1 MRPYKSEEGNMKRKT
16 IISLCAIVFCACSL
30 WGGGWNNTLM
40 GARALAM
47 GAAFVGVADDAS
59 AIFYNPA
66 GLAFQENRFNLTID
80 GFYVWPTH
88 EYVMPT
94 GTRVESQYNASM
106 PQLFLS
112 YQTSERLTIGFGAY
126 IPFAGGGVDWKED
139 ELGVPLKSYL
149 GVISLTPSLSYRVN
163 EKISIGFNL
172 NYYHSVLEVDTVAE
186 IFGPMK
192 ADESGS
198 ALTAGLGLMVRPSER
213 ASFGLSIR
221 GPAKLKLS
229 GTTSIS
235 TFVPGFGA
243 VKLDLDSE
251 TSINLPWD
259 FELGFSY
266 RLSDSILLTTSAQY
280 TLWSALDSVNKTIKN
295 IPNMDDPTQMSTYD
309 LDVTEEMNFN
319 NILIVRFGMEYL
331 LPSGLALR
339 GGIGMDRA
347 ASPEE
352 TLSVRNIDVDKFT
365 LLGGIGYRTGR
376 MSIDFAFVRAF
387 GKEREKPIT
396 QFGIPL
402 MERYNLN
409 VSIVGLGISYSY

>member
-1 MRPYKSEEGNMKRKT
+1 MKPFKSEEGNMKRKT

-40 GARALAM
+40 GARAIAM
-47 GAAFVGVADDAS
+47 GAAFAGLADDAS
-59 AIFYNPA
+59 AIYYNPA

-94 GTRVESQYNASM
+94 GTRVESQYNASI
-106 PQLFLS
+106 PQLFLT

-126 IPFAGGGVDWKED
+126 VPFAGGGVDWKED
-139 ELGVPLKSYL
+139 QLGIPLKSYL
-149 GVISLTPSLSYRVN
+149 GILSLTPSISYQVN
-163 EKISIGFNL
+163 EQFSIGFNL
-172 NYYHSVLEVDTVAE
+172 NYYHSVLEVDTIAE
-186 IFGPMK
+186 TFGRMK
-192 ADESGS
+192 AEESGS

-221 GPAKLKLS
+221 GPAKVKLS

-235 TFVPGFGA
+235 TSVPGFGA
-243 VKLDLDSE
+243 VKLNLDSE
-251 TSINLPWD
+251 TSFNLPWD
-259 FELGFSY
+259 FEMGFSY
-266 RLSDSILLTTSAQY
+266 KLSDSLLFTTSAQY
-280 TLWSALDSVNKTIKN
+280 TLWSVLDKVDKTIKN
-295 IPNMDDPTQMSTYD
+295 IPNMDIPSQMSTYD
-309 LDVTEEMNFN
+309 LNVIEELKFD
-319 NILIVRFGMEYL
+319 NILILRAGMEYL

-339 GGIGMDRA
+339 GGIGVDRA
-347 ASPEE
+347 AAPEE
-352 TLSVRNIDVDKFT
+352 TLSINNIDVDKFT

-387 GKEREKPIT
+387 GKEREKSISR
-396 QFGIPL
+396 FGIPL